1 MPGPVHI
8 FLHLALCSAAA
19 QAPPETTLPVHV
31 TMAYHVGGN
40 EVDRV
45 FKVVRGDGAEVVAE
59 FDIPRSL
66 YKLQVDLPQYKC
78 GVTDFIDVLSDHN
91 RTITETLVPAP
102 VPAPAPVVMLDGA
115 APLSFAY
122 LRPTFVVFPA
132 GSACDQPV
140 NVALPVPV
148 RVEYDPGA
156 YYVGLGSD
164 SGTGTAGSLVV
175 ALRLR
180 TTTGLAHYVRLP
192 LPFPQPWD
200 GWPTTVRF
208 NITEEM
214 IDGLITEKTD
224 TLLCPKMWE
233 TKVG

>member
-1 MPGPVHI
+1 MLSPVHI
-8 FLHLALCSAAA
+8 FLHLALCNAAA
-19 QAPPETTLPVHV
+19 QAPPETTIPVHV

-45 FKVVRGDGAEVVAE
+45 FKVARGDGAEAVAE
-59 FDIPRSL
+59 FDVPRSL

-91 RTITETLVPAP
+91 RTVAETLVPAP

-115 APLSFAY
+115 APLSFGY
-122 LRPTFVVFPA
+122 LKPTFVVFAA
-132 GSACDQPV
+132 GLGCDQPV
-140 NVALPVPV
+140 TTALPV
-148 RVEYDPGA
+148 RVNTEYDPGA
-156 YYVGLGSD
+156 YFVALGSD
-164 SGTGTAGSLVV
+164 ASAGSTGPLVV

-192 LPFPQPWD
+192 LPFPLPWN

-208 NITEEM
+208 DITEEM

-224 TLLCPKMWE
+224 TLLCPKLWE
-233 TKVG
+233 TKVS